1 MQKRI
6 FHSVISLIA
15 LSVSVVAFGQ
25 QSKNTASSQIHQE
38 HVSISVYEFDY
49 VDRQP
54 QFPGGDNAM
63 IRFINHERRYP
74 QEAYREGI
82 EGRVLCSFVVN
93 KDGTLS
99 HISVIRGV
107 EESLNKEAVRIISQ
121 MPPWLAGE
129 IDNTPVPVY
138 CILPISFRR

>member
-1 MQKRI
+1 MHKNLL
-6 FHSVISLIA
+6 HSILSLTSLLVPVAA
-15 LSVSVVAFGQ
+15 LSQ
-25 QSKNTASSQIHQE
+25 QPKPMPTIQQTQ
-38 HVSISVYEFDY
+38 VSINVYEFDF

-74 QEAYREGI
+74 QDAYNEGI

-93 KDGTLS
+93 EDGSLS
-99 HISVIRGV
+99 HISVLKGV

-121 MPPWLAGE
+121 MPPWSAGE

-138 CILPISFRR
+138 CILPIPFRR